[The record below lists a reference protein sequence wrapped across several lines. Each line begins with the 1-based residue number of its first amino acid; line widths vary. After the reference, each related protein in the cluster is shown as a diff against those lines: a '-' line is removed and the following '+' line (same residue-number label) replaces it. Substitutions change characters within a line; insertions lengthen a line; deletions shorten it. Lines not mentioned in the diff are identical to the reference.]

1 MDRCPVV
8 VRTVPDICPLASRKF
23 ERGPV
28 TSLAIPPSPGRPAQR
43 ADAELNRSRILDAAR
58 ASLAESGEASM
69 QSIAK
74 RAGIGQGTLYRH
86 FPTREALVLEVH
98 RHDVT
103 ELVEAAPTLLAEHP
117 PQEALRLWLDRLALY
132 GQIKRGLAGA
142 IHTATYKQLA
152 GEGYGP
158 VINAITLL
166 IDACKEVRTVR
177 NDLEAE
183 EVLMLVGF
191 LWRVETDGTWAV
203 RTARM
208 LDLVMQGLAS
218 TPTPGV

>member
-1 MDRCPVV
+1 V
-8 VRTVPDICPLASRKF
+8 TPLGK
-23 ERGPV
+23 
-28 TSLAIPPSPGRPAQR
+28 PPQAGRPAQR

-58 ASLAESGEASM
+58 ESLADSGDASM

-74 RAGIGQGTLYRH
+74 RAGIGQGTMYRH

-98 RHDVT
+98 RHDVA
-103 ELVEAAPTLLAEHP
+103 ELVDAAPTLLAEHP
-117 PQEALRLWLDRLALY
+117 PRVALRLWFDRLALY

-142 IHTATYKQLA
+142 LHTATYQQLA

-166 IDACKEVRTVR
+166 LDAGKAAGAVRDDV
-177 NDLEAE
+177 EAE
-183 EVLMLVGF
+183 EVLLLVGF
-191 LWRVETDGTWAV
+191 LWRIETDGSWAV

-208 LDLVMQGLAS
+208 LDLVMEGLVIPEPA
-218 TPTPGV
+218 GH

>member
-1 MDRCPVV
+1 M
-8 VRTVPDICPLASRKF
+8 
-23 ERGPV
+23 
-28 TSLAIPPSPGRPAQR
+28 TSLGTSPQSGRPARR

-58 ASLAESGEASM
+58 ESLAESGDASM

-98 RHDVT
+98 RHDVA
-103 ELVEAAPTLLAEHP
+103 ELVDAAPALLAEHP
-117 PQEALRLWLDRLALY
+117 PREALRLWLDRLALY

-142 IHTATYKQLA
+142 FHTATHSQLA

-166 IDACKEVRTVR
+166 LDACKEVGAVR
-177 NDLEAE
+177 ADIEAE
-183 EVLMLVGF
+183 EVLLLVGF
-191 LWRVETDGTWAV
+191 LWRIETDDNWAV

-208 LDLVMQGLAS
+208 LDLVMAGLAATE
-218 TPTPGV
+218 TPS

>member
-1 MDRCPVV
+1 M
-8 VRTVPDICPLASRKF
+8 
-23 ERGPV
+23 
-28 TSLAIPPSPGRPAQR
+28 TSLGTSPQPGRPARR

-58 ASLAESGEASM
+58 ESLAESGDASM

-98 RHDVT
+98 RHDVA
-103 ELVEAAPTLLAEHP
+103 ELVDAAPAQLAEHP
-117 PQEALRLWLDRLALY
+117 PREALRLWLDRLALY

-142 IHTATYKQLA
+142 FHTATHSQLA

-166 IDACKEVRTVR
+166 LDACKEVGAVR
-177 NDLEAE
+177 ADIEAE
-183 EVLMLVGF
+183 EVLLLVGF
-191 LWRVETDGTWAV
+191 LWRIETDDNWAV

-208 LDLVMQGLAS
+208 LDLVMAGLAATE
-218 TPTPGV
+218 TPS

>member
-1 MDRCPVV
+1 
-8 VRTVPDICPLASRKF
+8 
-23 ERGPV
+23 V
-28 TSLAIPPSPGRPAQR
+28 TPGTPPQSGRPARR

-58 ASLAESGEASM
+58 ASLAESGDASM

-98 RHDVT
+98 RHDVN
-103 ELVEAAPTLLAEHP
+103 ELVDAAPALLAEHP
-117 PQEALRLWLDRLALY
+117 PREALRLWLDRLARY

-142 IHTATYKQLA
+142 LHTATHSQLA

-158 VINAITLL
+158 VINAITVLL
-166 IDACKEVRTVR
+166 DACKETGAVRDDV
-177 NDLEAE
+177 EAE
-183 EVLMLVGF
+183 ELLLLVGF
-191 LWRVETDGTWAV
+191 LWRIETDSGWAA

-208 LDLVMQGLAS
+208 LDIVMRGLAVTEAAS
-218 TPTPGV
+218 ASR

>member
-1 MDRCPVV
+1 M
-8 VRTVPDICPLASRKF
+8 T
-23 ERGPV
+23 
-28 TSLAIPPSPGRPAQR
+28 PPATPPQPGRPVQR

-58 ASLAESGEASM
+58 ASLAESGDASM

-98 RHDVT
+98 RHDVA
-103 ELVEAAPTLLAEHP
+103 ELVDAAPALLAEHP
-117 PQEALRLWLDRLALY
+117 PREALRLWLDQLALY

-142 IHTATYKQLA
+142 FYTATHKQLA

-158 VINAITLL
+158 VIKAITMLL
-166 IDACKEVRTVR
+166 DACKEAGVVR
-177 NDLEAE
+177 NDVEAE
-183 EVLMLVGF
+183 ELLLLVGF
-191 LWRVETDGTWAV
+191 LWRIEADDSWAV

-208 LDLVMQGLAS
+208 LDIVMKGLATTGGTADKS
-218 TPTPGV
+218 A